1 MLMNSSEYVEVL
13 CQVKQHIAKTRSRAA
28 SKANSE
34 LICMYWRIGALLN
47 ENDDWGSGFLE
58 SLSKDIRNSYP
69 GIKGFSVR
77 YLKYMKKFAR
87 ECDAEKVHTVYAL
100 LSWSHIRALMDKVK
114 NLDERLWYAQ
124 ASVHNGWPLAT
135 LGHQMDLHAYER
147 QAKKGKI
154 SNFSKTLPDPQ
165 SELMQQALKD
175 PYVFDFITA
184 EQGREERDIEQAM
197 MDNLQSLL
205 LELGTG
211 FALVGRQ
218 YHLVVGEDD
227 FYIDMLFYN
236 IRLHCYVV
244 VELKNQ
250 DFKPEFNG
258 QLGFYVAA
266 VDGELRDEADNHT
279 IGLLLCKT
287 KNNAVAEYSLRS
299 MNAPIGISEYRLG
312 DDLPEEYAKILP
324 SAEDIMAR
332 I

>member
-1 MLMNSSEYVEVL
+1 MLMNNSEYAEVL
-13 CQVKQHIAKTRSRAA
+13 DRIKRDIVETRAKAV
-28 SKANSE
+28 SKVNSE
-34 LICMYWRIGALLN
+34 LICMYWRIGKLLN

-58 SLSKDIRNSYP
+58 SMSKDIRAACP

-87 ECDAEKVHTVYAL
+87 ECDIEKVHTVYAL

-114 NLDERLWYAQ
+114 EPDKRLWYARI
-124 ASVHNGWPLAT
+124 SVQDGWSLAV
-135 LGHQMDLHAYER
+135 LDHQIDLHAYER
-147 QAKKGKI
+147 QMREGKV
-154 SNFSKTLPDPQ
+154 SNFRKTLPDPQ

-175 PYVFDFITA
+175 PYIFDFITA

-197 MDNLQSLL
+197 MDNVQSLL

-218 YHLVVGEDD
+218 YHLVVGGDD
-227 FYIDMLFYN
+227 FYIDLLFYN
-236 IRLHCYVV
+236 IKLHCYVV
-244 VELKNQ
+244 IELKNQ
-250 DFKPEFNG
+250 DFRPEFNG

-266 VDGELRDEADNHT
+266 VDGELRGEVDNPT

-287 KNNAVAEYSLRS
+287 KNNAVAEYSLQS
-299 MNAPIGISEYRLG
+299 VNAPIGISEYRLG
-312 DDLPEEYAKILP
+312 DELPEEYARILP
-324 SAEDIMAR
+324 SPEDLMAR